1 MVCETYDQLSSM
13 GENPFLLLC
22 FAVFTIITAQSIC
35 NLQDYILFINI
46 YFIMYPMV
54 QDVGEKEKSDLTWR
68 NSQEWNKCYWSWDE
82 NDHKWACSRLRKLK
96 AIAHDL
102 KQAQL
107 INLMILK
114 NKVRVKKTV
123 KAATWF
129 EALITRQH
137 LCQCNAVM

>member
-1 MVCETYDQLSSM
+1 MWDLWSALQH
-13 GENPFLLLC
+13 GGKPFLALMFCSIHYNHCTNHL
-22 FAVFTIITAQSIC
+22 QSPR
-35 NLQDYILFINI
+35 LHFVYI